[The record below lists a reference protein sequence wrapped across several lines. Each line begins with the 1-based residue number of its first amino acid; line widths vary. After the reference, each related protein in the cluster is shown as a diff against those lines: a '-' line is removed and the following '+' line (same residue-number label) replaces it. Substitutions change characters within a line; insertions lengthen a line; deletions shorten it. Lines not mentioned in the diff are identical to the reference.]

1 MYIFDTATPIP
12 NDISDN
18 MSQELSIQIAVLT
31 EIVKRVEIT
40 TNETAKRV
48 EKVTELDTSIN
59 HRDVGLVEEVRK
71 LKGEIKEMRNGFS
84 SMEKR
89 LDKVEQK
96 FAFMGAAGG
105 AIFTALLWVGKA
117 AWAYFFR

>member
-1 MYIFDTATPIP
+1 MNIFESVTPIP
-12 NDISDN
+12 NEN
-18 MSQELSIQIAVLT
+18 MSQELSNQISRLT
-31 EIVKRVEIT
+31 AIVERIEKT
-40 TNETAKRV
+40 TEETKKRV
-48 EKVTELDTSIN
+48 EKVTELDMSIN
-59 HRDVGLVEEVRK
+59 HRDVGLVEEVKK
-71 LKGEIKEMRNGFS
+71 LKAELKTQSAAFA

-117 AWAYFFR
+117 AWAYFTK